1 MTIKNTSEYEKS
13 SVQDAVRLLETSL
26 DGLTDFEAKKR
37 IEKIGYNEVVE
48 KERNPILDFLSR
60 YWGPMPWL
68 LELTIVLSFF
78 LHHYLEVLIVFGLL
92 TANVAIGY
100 QHTRSSRRALDLL
113 KKRLAVK
120 ARVLRNG

>member
-13 SVQDAVRLLETSL
+13 SVEEAVRLLETSL
-26 DGLTDFEAKKR
+26 DGLTEFEAKKR

-68 LELTIVLSFF
+68 LELTIALSYF
-78 LHHYLEVLIVFGLL
+78 LHHYLEVCDNFWLAYNECCHRLSTYTQFAESV
-92 TANVAIGY
+92 
-100 QHTRSSRRALDLL
+100 RSPKEKTS
-113 KKRLAVK
+113 
-120 ARVLRNG
+120 G